1 MGKKQYLDWTSRS
14 ISSSGSER
22 VSLLTSKDVIWFSLY
37 FFYATGYF
45 LNHLRFYDCYM
56 YVLLRFLLPLL
67 LATCMGKFSSFLS
80 LFSSRKKHK
89 NFGSF
94 LKSFNLAW
102 FSSYFFI
109 FNYSSSFSFF
119 WGFWNACNLKCYSS
133 VSSWLLFLLGLET
146 FSFIEEGGVGSDS
159 DNDHDHGFFDNL
171 VFVWIPK
178 FFPLII
184 HVGYEKG

>member
-45 LNHLRFYDCYM
+45 LNHLRFYYCYM
-56 YVLLRFLLPLL
+56 HVLLRFWLPLL

-80 LFSSRKKHK
+80 LFSLRKKHK

-102 FSSYFFI
+102 FSSYFLFLI
-109 FNYSSSFSFF
+109 IHQASPSSEVFEMLVIWNVTVLFRLDCFF
-119 WGFWNACNLKCYSS
+119 CWVLKLS
-133 VSSWLLFLLGLET
+133 VSSRRVVSVLIL
-146 FSFIEEGGVGSDS
+146 IMIMIM
-159 DNDHDHGFFDNL
+159 GF
-171 VFVWIPK
+171 
-178 FFPLII
+178 LII
-184 HVGYEKG
+184 WSLYGFLNFFH